1 MKRDSQYYI
10 YRNIIYIG
18 SYICPHC
25 RPAPWWI
32 SIGRPPPAPPR
43 GSSGPLERAADRQ
56 RRRRTPRCLICS
68 ERRRAAASGGER
80 WRGDQ
85 GDHRYLHQIQNRG
98 TDVHFCNCH
107 RTLRCVNWIL
117 INPYALTLR
126 RKHVAQA
133 RSSVRRLRGRL
144 HLMRFVSR
152 VGGPPGT
159 MPASSE
165 RPLRDQTRPA
175 SELP

>member
-1 MKRDSQYYI
+1 MKEAQERARGCAPCPRLSCTVG
-10 YRNIIYIG
+10 G
-18 SYICPHC
+18 STPSSSLLRCRCWRC
-25 RPAPWWI
+25 RPRHDARDGGGNTSSTPLHGPAARRSVRVLLQKRCARGNATPLF
-32 SIGRPPPAPPR
+32 SIFHF
-43 GSSGPLERAADRQ
+43 ERA
-56 RRRRTPRCLICS
+56 
-68 ERRRAAASGGER
+68 
-80 WRGDQ
+80 
-85 GDHRYLHQIQNRG
+85 QI
-98 TDVHFCNCH
+98 VCKAK
-107 RTLRCVNWIL
+107 CV
-117 INPYALTLR
+117 NPYALTFR